1 MDMEKLIL
9 PKSVVHVPW
18 GKKPL
23 AKRVQPETGTKL
35 TLLSQSDSIHRLLQY
50 FFHFV
55 TPLMTQMS
63 MLFMFSL
70 FSRVTA
76 NCFELYLRTCS
87 SGFDV
92 VSSRA
97 RANNSRLQSSPGNCR
112 AIFLAGL
119 ILLPADKFKWKF
131 CTFYINNKLDF
142 FEERAARWNEKSELV
157 TWSN

>member
-35 TLLSQSDSIHRLLQY
+35 TLSQSDSIHRLLQY

-112 AIFLAGL
+112 AIYKPASFCFPQTNSNESFAHFTLTTNWISLRKEQLAGMR
-119 ILLPADKFKWKF
+119 
-131 CTFYINNKLDF
+131 NRN
-142 FEERAARWNEKSELV
+142 
-157 TWSN
+157 